1 MLPTVVPRIQQK
13 VLEQQIVA
21 NSPRLAAL
29 ISHPAGPFTIHFW
42 APTFKWAISLANVAD
57 MKGNPENISVIQQV
71 AVAGSGLI
79 WSRYS
84 TVITPKN
91 WNLFAVNFFMAG
103 TGIVQLYRKY
113 SHNQLVAIEPD
124 AALAMGNF
132 IANSAFFFLTVA
144 MLPFIVP
151 RLQQKVLE
159 HQLVSNSPKLVALLS
174 HPAGPFTVHFW
185 APTFKWA
192 ISIANLADMRH
203 SAEHISVTQQTAV
216 TATGVIWSRYSMVI
230 TPKNWNLFAVN
241 VFMAGTGIA
250 QFYRKFQYD
259 RNEKAQTLTSK
270 TSTL

>member
-124 AALAMGNF
+124 AALAMG
-132 IANSAFFFLTVA
+132 
-144 MLPFIVP
+144 
-151 RLQQKVLE
+151 
-159 HQLVSNSPKLVALLS
+159 
-174 HPAGPFTVHFW
+174 
-185 APTFKWA
+185 
-192 ISIANLADMRH
+192 
-203 SAEHISVTQQTAV
+203 
-216 TATGVIWSRYSMVI
+216 
-230 TPKNWNLFAVN
+230 
-241 VFMAGTGIA
+241 
-250 QFYRKFQYD
+250 
-259 RNEKAQTLTSK
+259 
-270 TSTL
+270 